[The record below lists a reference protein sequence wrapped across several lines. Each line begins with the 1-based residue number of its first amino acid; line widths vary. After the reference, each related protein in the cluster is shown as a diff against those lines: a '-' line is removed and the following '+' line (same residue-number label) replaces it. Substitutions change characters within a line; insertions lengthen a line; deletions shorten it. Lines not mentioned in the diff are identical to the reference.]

1 MWYYNSMS
9 DSITINDEVNMI
21 TTKQQLNAQAW
32 MIYQTYQAVIA
43 GQSMET
49 IEELENQFDAVA
61 EKLGVAM
68 EDLWLKLEQE
78 HEGSFNE

>member
-61 EKLGVAM
+61 EKLGVPM